1 MVFEAFTLALARWEW
16 LGQLLARISVG
27 LLFFLSGRA
36 KLFVEARRE
45 LMRNTMRQAGVPFP
59 ELTAGVT
66 SAVEFVF
73 GAMLLVGLFTPVSCL
88 MLIGVMIGALVTTQI
103 PALRAGSAIDWL
115 GEFLYLPEVLYVV
128 ILVWLLLAGPGWLSI
143 DRLM

>member
-1 MVFEAFTLALARWEW
+1 MVFEALTMSLARWEW

-45 LMRNTMRQAGVPFP
+45 LMRDTMRQAGVPWP

-66 SAVEFVF
+66 SVVEFVF
-73 GAMLLVGLFTPVSCL
+73 GPLLVVGLFTPISCV
-88 MLIGVMIGALVTTQI
+88 MLIGVMIGALATTVI
-103 PALRAGSAIDWL
+103 PGLKANSVIDWL
-115 GEFLYLPEVLYVV
+115 GDFLYLPEVLYVV
-128 ILVWLLLAGPGWLSI
+128 ILVWLLLAGPGWLSV
-143 DRLM
+143 DHQL